1 MMSQNRMVLV
11 LSLKAG
17 MRWYGKFWTSTR
29 ETRAWRKTTHYRT
42 WAKPHCPF
50 VNDYPWAALLSLSP
64 LVLPTRWRWP
74 KSSAITEALPPP
86 ERPQIELHSWG
97 SCSSTKGGEDSGG
110 DAKNILREV
119 IVRHTRVWRCGTDK
133 YTDMVGVGTQ
143 VGLWLGFVNVGYW
156 VWLRVIVWACLC
168 ACI

>member
-1 MMSQNRMVLV
+1 MASFEPVHVKPEPGGKQLTTGHEPNHIVPLWMITPELPYF
-11 LSLKAG
+11 LSPHWSSLQGEGDLKA
-17 MRWYGKFWTSTR
+17 
-29 ETRAWRKTTHYRT
+29 
-42 WAKPHCPF
+42 
-50 VNDYPWAALLSLSP
+50 LP
-64 LVLPTRWRWP
+64 LQRRC
-74 KSSAITEALPPP
+74 PP